1 MKLILEI
8 SAKEISFLKE
18 FISKQDDSF
27 MEYRRIKNVERT
39 NILLDI
45 DTIIRGI
52 TMCLLTTQQRS
63 GPDTPISNF
72 LNLRPFPFTKS
83 SISKTDHPQK
93 FVAEVLASYNLTR
106 FSQKIPEYLVQNI
119 NTLLMPNE
127 WELFQVKLHDLQQNN
142 GKELERITA
151 DQVQDKLIGL
161 GPKQA
166 RNLLQF
172 LGLTQYEIPIDSR
185 IAKWLL
191 VDFGFPFP
199 ITPKVLQD
207 RQYYHF
213 IMDQI
218 QVLCERTDILPCM
231 FDAAVFS
238 SMDSSQW
245 SIERIP
251 Y

>member
-1 MKLILEI
+1 MKLLLEI
-8 SAKEISFLKE
+8 SSGDISFLKE
-18 FISKQDDSF
+18 FISKQDNAF
-27 MEYRRIKNVERT
+27 MDYRRIKNVERR
-39 NILLDI
+39 NIVLDL

-63 GPDTPISNF
+63 GPDTPIAKF
-72 LNLRPFPFTKS
+72 LNLDPFPFTKNS
-83 SISKTDHPQK
+83 LSKASHPQK
-93 FVAEVLASYNLTR
+93 FVAEVLANYNLKR
-106 FSQKIPEYLVQNI
+106 FSKKIPEFLVQNI
-119 NTLLMPNE
+119 NTLLLPNE
-127 WELFQVKLHDLQQNN
+127 WDFLQAKFHGLQQNIS
-142 GKELERITA
+142 KKLERITA

-185 IAKWLL
+185 IAKWLS
-191 VDFGFPFP
+191 DFGFPIP
-199 ITPKVLQD
+199 VTTKALQD
-207 RQYYHF
+207 RHYYYF
-213 IMDQI
+213 VMDQI
-218 QVLCERTDILPCM
+218 QLLCERAGLLPCM

-238 SMDSSQW
+238 SMDNIRW